1 MTGRLTVYRQQTHL
15 RKSCVVFLRP
25 FFKTIL
31 GLVVRHLGWVD
42 FVSVISLSAQFCFGR
57 WKLDIIGWAAT
68 VWGGRLSKRFS
79 NMFPES
85 STVSWAELQLPCC
98 PSKQGELPENMAQNL
113 LLNLPPHPVGNMVEH
128 PNQGQ
133 PNPCFRPPAP
143 LCIWSRVLVTLA
155 GPAK

>member
-85 STVSWAELQLPCC
+85 STGSWAELQLPCC
-98 PSKQGELPENMAQNL
+98 PSKQGELPENCYKTFSSTCRPRL
-113 LLNLPPHPVGNMVEH
+113 YICTIDLNP
-128 PNQGQ
+128 
-133 PNPCFRPPAP
+133 F
-143 LCIWSRVLVTLA
+143 VTLLSLLIKA
-155 GPAK
+155 I